1 MYEIKAPEPEEM
13 RANERIG
20 EPYPLS
26 TDETRWACVKRSK
39 GVRVFLIRS
48 LKNQG

>member
-13 RANERIG
+13 RANERIV

-39 GVRVFLIRS
+39 GVRVCF
-48 LKNQG
+48 